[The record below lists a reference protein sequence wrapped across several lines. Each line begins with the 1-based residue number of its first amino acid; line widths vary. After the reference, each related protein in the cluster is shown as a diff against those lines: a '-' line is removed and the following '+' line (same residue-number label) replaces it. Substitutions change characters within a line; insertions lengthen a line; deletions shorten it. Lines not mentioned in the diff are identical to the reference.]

1 MSLLEEARAGD
12 EEAFL
17 KLFRQY
23 RPIVYKLQGRYFVRD
38 FDGDDWLQEG
48 LIVFS
53 ESLSKYDGTLGVTF
67 GAYFK
72 RNFENCIKSHLRKQ
86 AAYKR
91 KSMTDSVPCES
102 SLAEEGGELQF
113 GLGQQAPAADEQLI
127 VAEAVSG
134 LADQLSDLEEQVFA
148 AYVLGWDYDEIAES
162 VDQTFT
168 KVKLAYERAR
178 RKTIYH
184 LKN

>member
-1 MSLLEEARAGD
+1 MSLLEEARAGG
-12 EEAFL
+12 EEAFR
-17 KLFRQY
+17 KLFIQY
-23 RPIVYKLQGRYFVRD
+23 RPIVYKLQGRYFLRD

-91 KSMTDSVPCES
+91 KSMTDSVPFES
-102 SLAEEGGELQF
+102 SLAEECGELQF
-113 GLGQQAPAADEQLI
+113 GLGQQEPAADEQLI
-127 VAEAVSG
+127 VAEAVAE
-134 LADQLSDLEEQVFA
+134 LPDQLSDFEAQVFA
-148 AYVLGWDYDEIAES
+148 AHVLGWEYDEIAES
-162 VDQTFT
+162 VDQTST